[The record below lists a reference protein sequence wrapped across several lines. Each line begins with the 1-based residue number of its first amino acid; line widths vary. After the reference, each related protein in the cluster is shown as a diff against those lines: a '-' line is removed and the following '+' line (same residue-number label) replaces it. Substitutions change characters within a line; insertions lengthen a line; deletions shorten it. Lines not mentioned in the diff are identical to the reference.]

1 MKKIISLLLAFTMLC
16 SMAMFTSCG
25 GSDSKDG
32 CTICGKRATHKFQG
46 SEYCTT
52 HYNKAVKWAIDHVD

>member
-25 GSDSKDG
+25 GSSKG
-32 CTICGKRATHKFQG
+32 CTICGKEASHTFQG
-46 SEYCTT
+46 SKYCTSHYKDAIVWSMT
-52 HYNKAVKWAIDHVD
+52 HN